1 MSTYEQAYSNTTTDL
16 ISVVPDLESYDQK
29 KLITNWVLHSG
40 QVYRADSVGFI
51 SQLYKNGKDLGTAES
66 SLVNVDDDNKW
77 YYDSANDVVYIDKE
91 SNPPNEDRMEA
102 GVDWVTL
109 KTRINNE
116 QSERIR
122 SYVGRSI
129 LPRKGVGTESAS
141 SRQWDWILI
150 RSNALLTCAELI
162 RPFNQEKAG
171 MLERQAIDP
180 EFEMGFLDRLKK
192 GDYKLWNETTSD
204 KVQGVRD
211 VAIDAT
217 TTGSIIDIKGEP
229 TSTDILKIQ
238 IQTGG
243 TLVSGS
249 ASTLTYSVWGGNSSG
264 VKVSQIVNA
273 QILTG
278 GWDFIGHGVSM
289 RMSPGLYVALDEWE
303 VELMGGESVENPSI
317 KVIQAI
323 RA

>member
-16 ISVVPDLESYDQK
+16 VAVVPELESYDQK

-51 SQLYKNGKDLGTAES
+51 SQLYKNGKDLGAAES

-109 KTRINNE
+109 KTRVNNE

-122 SYVGRSI
+122 SYVGRPL

-162 RPFNQEKAG
+162 RPFNQEKAE

-249 ASTLTYSVWGGNSSG
+249 ASTLTYSTWGGNSSG
-264 VKVSQIVNA
+264 IKTSQIVNT
-273 QILTG
+273 QTLTG

-289 RMSPGLYVALDEWE
+289 RMSGGLYVANDEWE

-317 KVIQAI
+317 KVIQAT
-323 RA
+323 R

>member
-16 ISVVPDLESYDQK
+16 VAVVPELESYDQK

-51 SQLYKNGKDLGTAES
+51 SQLYKNGKDLGAAES

-109 KTRINNE
+109 KTRVNNE

-122 SYVGRSI
+122 SYVGRPL

-162 RPFNQEKAG
+162 RPFNQEKAE

-249 ASTLTYSVWGGNSSG
+249 ASTLTYSTWGGNSSG
-264 VKVSQIVNA
+264 IKTSQIVNT
-273 QILTG
+273 QTLTG

-317 KVIQAI
+317 KVIQAT
-323 RA
+323 R

>member
-1 MSTYEQAYSNTTTDL
+1 MSSYEQAYSNTTTDL
-16 ISVVPDLESYDQK
+16 VAVVPELESYDQK

-51 SQLYKNGKDLGTAES
+51 SQLYKNGKDLGAAES

-109 KTRINNE
+109 KTRVNNE

-122 SYVGRSI
+122 SYVGRPL

-162 RPFNQEKAG
+162 RPFNQEKAE

-180 EFEMGFLDRLKK
+180 EFEMGLLDRLKK

-317 KVIQAI
+317 KVIQAT
-323 RA
+323 R

>member
-16 ISVVPDLESYDQK
+16 VAVVPELESYDQK

-51 SQLYKNGKDLGTAES
+51 SQLYKNGKDLGAAES

-102 GVDWVTL
+102 GIDWVTL
-109 KTRINNE
+109 KTRVNNE

-122 SYVGRSI
+122 SYVGRPL

-162 RPFNQEKAG
+162 RPFNQEKAE

-180 EFEMGFLDRLKK
+180 EFEMGLLDRLKK

-317 KVIQAI
+317 KVIQAT
-323 RA
+323 R

>member
-16 ISVVPDLESYDQK
+16 VAVVPELESYDQK

-51 SQLYKNGKDLGTAES
+51 SQLYKNGKDLGAAES

-109 KTRINNE
+109 KTRVNNE

-122 SYVGRSI
+122 SYVGRPL

-162 RPFNQEKAG
+162 RPFNQEKAE

-192 GDYKLWNETTSD
+192 GDYKLWNETTSN

-278 GWDFIGHGVSM
+278 GWDFVGHGISM
-289 RMSPGLYVALDEWE
+289 RMSPGLYVANDEWE

-317 KVIQAI
+317 KVIQAT
-323 RA
+323 R

>member
-16 ISVVPDLESYDQK
+16 VAVVPELESYDQK

-51 SQLYKNGKDLGTAES
+51 SQLYKNGKDLGAAES

-109 KTRINNE
+109 KTRVNNE

-122 SYVGRSI
+122 SYVGRPL

-162 RPFNQEKAG
+162 RPFNQEKAE

-264 VKVSQIVNA
+264 V
-273 QILTG
+273 
-278 GWDFIGHGVSM
+278 
-289 RMSPGLYVALDEWE
+289 R
-303 VELMGGESVENPSI
+303 
-317 KVIQAI
+317 
-323 RA
+323 

>member
-16 ISVVPDLESYDQK
+16 VAVVPELESYDQK

-51 SQLYKNGKDLGTAES
+51 SQLYKNGKDLGAAES

-109 KTRINNE
+109 KTRVNNE

-122 SYVGRSI
+122 SYVGRPL

-162 RPFNQEKAG
+162 RPFNQEKAE

-278 GWDFIGHGVSM
+278 GWDFVGHGISM

-317 KVIQAI
+317 KVIQAT
-323 RA
+323 R

>member
-16 ISVVPDLESYDQK
+16 VAVVPELESYDQK

-51 SQLYKNGKDLGTAES
+51 SQLYKNGKDLGAAES

-109 KTRINNE
+109 KTRVNNE

-122 SYVGRSI
+122 SYVGRPL

-162 RPFNQEKAG
+162 RPFNQEKAE

-278 GWDFIGHGVSM
+278 GWDFVGHGISM
-289 RMSPGLYVALDEWE
+289 RMSPGLYVANDEWE

-317 KVIQAI
+317 KVIQAT
-323 RA
+323 R

>member
-16 ISVVPDLESYDQK
+16 VAVVPELESYDQK

-51 SQLYKNGKDLGTAES
+51 SQLYKNGKDLGAAES

-109 KTRINNE
+109 KTRVNNE

-122 SYVGRSI
+122 SYVGRPI

-141 SRQWDWILI
+141 SRTWDWIII
-150 RSNALLTCAELI
+150 RSNALLTASELV
-162 RPFNQEKAG
+162 RPFDQEKAE

-180 EFEMGFLDRLKK
+180 EFEMGLLDRLKK

-243 TLVSGS
+243 TLASGS
-249 ASTLTYSVWGGNSSG
+249 ASTLTYSTWGGNSSG
-264 VKVSQIVNA
+264 IKTSQIVNT
-273 QILTG
+273 QTLTG

-289 RMSPGLYVALDEWE
+289 RMSGGLYVANDEWE

-317 KVIQAI
+317 KVIQAT
-323 RA
+323 R

>member
-16 ISVVPDLESYDQK
+16 VAVVPELESYDQK

-51 SQLYKNGKDLGTAES
+51 SQLYKNGKDLGAAES

-109 KTRINNE
+109 KTRVNNE

-122 SYVGRSI
+122 SYVGRPI

-141 SRQWDWILI
+141 SRTWDWIII
-150 RSNALLTCAELI
+150 RSNALLTASELV
-162 RPFNQEKAG
+162 RPFNQEKAE

-180 EFEMGFLDRLKK
+180 EFEMGLLDRLKK

-249 ASTLTYSVWGGNSSG
+249 ASTLTYSTWGGNSSG
-264 VKVSQIVNA
+264 IKTSQIVNT
-273 QILTG
+273 QTLTG

-289 RMSPGLYVALDEWE
+289 RMSGGLYVANDEWE

-317 KVIQAI
+317 KVIQAT
-323 RA
+323 R

>member
-16 ISVVPDLESYDQK
+16 VAVVPELESYDQK

-51 SQLYKNGKDLGTAES
+51 SQLYKNGKDLGAAES

-109 KTRINNE
+109 KTRVNNE

-122 SYVGRSI
+122 SYVGRPL

-162 RPFNQEKAG
+162 RPFNQEKAE

-317 KVIQAI
+317 KVIQAT
-323 RA
+323 R

>member
-1 MSTYEQAYSNTTTDL
+1 
-16 ISVVPDLESYDQK
+16 
-29 KLITNWVLHSG
+29 
-40 QVYRADSVGFI
+40 
-51 SQLYKNGKDLGTAES
+51 
-66 SLVNVDDDNKW
+66 
-77 YYDSANDVVYIDKE
+77 
-91 SNPPNEDRMEA
+91 
-102 GVDWVTL
+102 
-109 KTRINNE
+109 
-116 QSERIR
+116 
-122 SYVGRSI
+122 
-129 LPRKGVGTESAS
+129 
-141 SRQWDWILI
+141 
-150 RSNALLTCAELI
+150 
-162 RPFNQEKAG
+162 

-278 GWDFIGHGVSM
+278 GWDFVGHGISM
-289 RMSPGLYVALDEWE
+289 RMSPGLYVANDEWE
-303 VELMGGESVENPSI
+303 VELMGGESVGNPSI
-317 KVIQAI
+317 KVIQAT
-323 RA
+323 R

>member
-1 MSTYEQAYSNTTTDL
+1 MSTYEQSYSNTTTDL
-16 ISVVPDLESYDQK
+16 VAVVPELESYDQK

-51 SQLYKNGKDLGTAES
+51 SQLYKNGKDLGAAES

-109 KTRINNE
+109 KTRVNNE

-122 SYVGRSI
+122 SYVGRPL

-192 GDYKLWNETTSD
+192 GDYKLWNETTSN

-317 KVIQAI
+317 KVIQAT
-323 RA
+323 R

>member
-1 MSTYEQAYSNTTTDL
+1 
-16 ISVVPDLESYDQK
+16 
-29 KLITNWVLHSG
+29 
-40 QVYRADSVGFI
+40 
-51 SQLYKNGKDLGTAES
+51 
-66 SLVNVDDDNKW
+66 
-77 YYDSANDVVYIDKE
+77 
-91 SNPPNEDRMEA
+91 
-102 GVDWVTL
+102 
-109 KTRINNE
+109 
-116 QSERIR
+116 
-122 SYVGRSI
+122 
-129 LPRKGVGTESAS
+129 
-141 SRQWDWILI
+141 
-150 RSNALLTCAELI
+150 
-162 RPFNQEKAG
+162 

-180 EFEMGFLDRLKK
+180 EFEMGLLDRLKK

-249 ASTLTYSVWGGNSSG
+249 ASTLTYSTWGGNSSG
-264 VKVSQIVNA
+264 IKTSQIVNT
-273 QILTG
+273 QTLTG

-289 RMSPGLYVALDEWE
+289 RMSGGLYVANDEWE

-317 KVIQAI
+317 KVIQAT
-323 RA
+323 R

>member
-1 MSTYEQAYSNTTTDL
+1 MSSYEQAYSNTTTDL
-16 ISVVPDLESYDQK
+16 VAVVPELESYDQK

-51 SQLYKNGKDLGTAES
+51 SQLYKNGKDLGAAES

-109 KTRINNE
+109 KTRVNNE

-122 SYVGRSI
+122 SYVGRPL

-278 GWDFIGHGVSM
+278 GWDFVGHGISM
-289 RMSPGLYVALDEWE
+289 
-303 VELMGGESVENPSI
+303 
-317 KVIQAI
+317 
-323 RA
+323 

>member
-16 ISVVPDLESYDQK
+16 VAVVPELESYDQK

-51 SQLYKNGKDLGTAES
+51 SQLYKNGKDLGAAES

-102 GVDWVTL
+102 GIDWVTL
-109 KTRINNE
+109 KTRVNNE

-122 SYVGRSI
+122 SYVGRPI

-141 SRQWDWILI
+141 SRTWDWIII
-150 RSNALLTCAELI
+150 RSNALLTASELV
-162 RPFNQEKAG
+162 RPFDQEKAE

-180 EFEMGFLDRLKK
+180 EFEMGLLDRLKK

-211 VAIDAT
+211 VAIDST

-317 KVIQAI
+317 KVIQAT
-323 RA
+323 R

>member
-1 MSTYEQAYSNTTTDL
+1 MSSYEQAYSNTTTDL
-16 ISVVPDLESYDQK
+16 VAVVPELESYDQK
-29 KLITNWVLHSG
+29 KLIINWEVYSG
-40 QVYRADSVGFI
+40 SVYRSNSVGFI
-51 SQLYKNGKDLGTAES
+51 SQLYENGKELNAAEGSLG
-66 SLVNVDDDNKW
+66 NVVANEDWFYVSDTDSVFLFNDDN
-77 YYDSANDVVYIDKE
+77 S
-91 SNPPNEDRMEA
+91 PNEDRIEA
-102 GVDWVTL
+102 GVDWETL

-122 SYVGRSI
+122 SYVGRPI

-141 SRQWDWILI
+141 SRTWDWIII
-150 RSNALLTCAELI
+150 RSNALLTASELV
-162 RPFNQEKAG
+162 RPFDQEKAE

-180 EFEMGFLDRLKK
+180 EFEMGLLDRLKK

-243 TLVSGS
+243 TLASGS

-289 RMSPGLYVALDEWE
+289 RMSPGLYVANDEWE

>member
-16 ISVVPDLESYDQK
+16 VAVVPELESYDQK

-51 SQLYKNGKDLGTAES
+51 SQLYKNGKDLGAAES

-109 KTRINNE
+109 KTRVNNE

-122 SYVGRSI
+122 SYVGRPI

-141 SRQWDWILI
+141 SRTWDWIII
-150 RSNALLTCAELI
+150 RSNALLTASELV
-162 RPFNQEKAG
+162 RPFDQEKADA
-171 MLERQAIDP
+171 LERQAIDP
-180 EFEMGFLDRLKK
+180 EFEMGLLDRLKK

-317 KVIQAI
+317 KVIQAT
-323 RA
+323 R

>member
-1 MSTYEQAYSNTTTDL
+1 MSSYEQAYSNTTTDL
-16 ISVVPDLESYDQK
+16 VAVVPELESYDQK

-51 SQLYKNGKDLGTAES
+51 SQLYKNGKDLGAAES

-102 GVDWVTL
+102 GIDWVTL
-109 KTRINNE
+109 KTRVNNE

-122 SYVGRSI
+122 SYVGRPI

-141 SRQWDWILI
+141 SRTWDWIII
-150 RSNALLTCAELI
+150 RSNALLTASELV
-162 RPFNQEKAG
+162 RPFNQEKAE

-180 EFEMGFLDRLKK
+180 EFEMGLLDRLKK

-278 GWDFIGHGVSM
+278 GWDFVGHGISM
-289 RMSPGLYVALDEWE
+289 RMSPGLYVANDEWE

-317 KVIQAI
+317 KVIQAT
-323 RA
+323 R

>member
-16 ISVVPDLESYDQK
+16 VAVVPELESYDQK

-51 SQLYKNGKDLGTAES
+51 SQLYKNGKDLGAAES

-109 KTRINNE
+109 KTRVNNE

-122 SYVGRSI
+122 SYVGRPL

-162 RPFNQEKAG
+162 RPFNQEKAE

-192 GDYKLWNETTSD
+192 GDYKLWNETTSN

-249 ASTLTYSVWGGNSSG
+249 ASTLTYSTWGGNSSG
-264 VKVSQIVNA
+264 IKTSQIVNT
-273 QILTG
+273 QTLTG

-289 RMSPGLYVALDEWE
+289 RMSGGLYVANDEWE

-317 KVIQAI
+317 KVIQAT
-323 RA
+323 R

>member
-1 MSTYEQAYSNTTTDL
+1 MSTYEQSYSNTTTDL
-16 ISVVPDLESYDQK
+16 VAVVPELESYDQK

-51 SQLYKNGKDLGTAES
+51 SQLYKNGKDLGAAES

-109 KTRINNE
+109 KTRVNNE

-122 SYVGRSI
+122 SYVGRPI

-141 SRQWDWILI
+141 SRTWDWIII
-150 RSNALLTCAELI
+150 RSNALLTASELV
-162 RPFNQEKAG
+162 RPFDQEKAE

-180 EFEMGFLDRLKK
+180 EFEMGLLDRLKK

-211 VAIDAT
+211 VAIDST

-317 KVIQAI
+317 KVIQAT
-323 RA
+323 R

>member
-16 ISVVPDLESYDQK
+16 VAVVPELESYDQK

-51 SQLYKNGKDLGTAES
+51 SQLYKNGKDLGAAES

-109 KTRINNE
+109 KTRVNNE

-122 SYVGRSI
+122 SYVGRPL

-162 RPFNQEKAG
+162 RPFNQEKAE
-171 MLERQAIDP
+171 MLERQAVDP
-180 EFEMGFLDRLKK
+180 EFEMGLLDRLKK

-278 GWDFIGHGVSM
+278 GWDFVGHGISM
-289 RMSPGLYVALDEWE
+289 RMSPGLYVANDEWE

-317 KVIQAI
+317 KVIQAT
-323 RA
+323 R

>member
-16 ISVVPDLESYDQK
+16 VAVVPELESYDQK

-51 SQLYKNGKDLGTAES
+51 SQLYKNGKDLGAAES

-102 GVDWVTL
+102 GIDWVTL
-109 KTRINNE
+109 KTRVNNE

-122 SYVGRSI
+122 SYVGRPI

-141 SRQWDWILI
+141 SRTWDWIII
-150 RSNALLTCAELI
+150 RSNALLTASELV
-162 RPFNQEKAG
+162 RPFNQEKAE

-180 EFEMGFLDRLKK
+180 EFEMGLLDRLKK

-317 KVIQAI
+317 KVIQAT
-323 RA
+323 R

>member
-16 ISVVPDLESYDQK
+16 VAVVPELESYDQK

-51 SQLYKNGKDLGTAES
+51 SQLYKNGKDLGAAES

-109 KTRINNE
+109 KTRVNNE

-122 SYVGRSI
+122 SYVGRPL

-162 RPFNQEKAG
+162 RPFNQEKAE

-192 GDYKLWNETTSD
+192 GDYKLWNETTSN

-278 GWDFIGHGVSM
+278 GWDFVGHGISM

-317 KVIQAI
+317 KVIQAT
-323 RA
+323 R

>member
-16 ISVVPDLESYDQK
+16 VAVVPELESYDQK

-51 SQLYKNGKDLGTAES
+51 SQLYKNGKDLGAAES

-102 GVDWVTL
+102 GIDWVTL
-109 KTRINNE
+109 KTRVNNE

-122 SYVGRSI
+122 SYVGRPL

-162 RPFNQEKAG
+162 RPFNQEKAE

-278 GWDFIGHGVSM
+278 GWDFVGHGISM

-317 KVIQAI
+317 KVIQAT
-323 RA
+323 R

>member
-16 ISVVPDLESYDQK
+16 VAVVPELESYDQK

-51 SQLYKNGKDLGTAES
+51 SQLYKNGKDLGAAES

-109 KTRINNE
+109 KTRVNNE

-122 SYVGRSI
+122 SYVGRPL

-162 RPFNQEKAG
+162 RPFNQEKAE

-264 VKVSQIVNA
+264 IKTSQIVNT
-273 QILTG
+273 QTLTG

-289 RMSPGLYVALDEWE
+289 RMSGGLYVANDEWE

-317 KVIQAI
+317 KVIQAT
-323 RA
+323 R